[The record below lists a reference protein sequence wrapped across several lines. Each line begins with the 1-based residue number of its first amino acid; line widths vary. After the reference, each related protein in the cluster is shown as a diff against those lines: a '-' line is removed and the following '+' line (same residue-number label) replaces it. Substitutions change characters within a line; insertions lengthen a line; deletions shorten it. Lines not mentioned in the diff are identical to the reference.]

1 MWRRT
6 IIQPNKSLGW
16 WRLTLILCVFVQLSN
31 SVDRYINNFQIV
43 DNLSDR
49 GSLIIHLFKVKPC
62 RQQADLPIL
71 HRGVCFTQTT
81 LWIKLLGTVGHTL
94 APSHWIILPLSS
106 SQVSHKV
113 PEILIFRLQQNF
125 KVGLLQPSSVTV
137 YEYYN
142 PGLRARPEHHITALI
157 SL

>member
-1 MWRRT
+1 MWRRSNT
-6 IIQPNKSLGW
+6 QPNKSLGW

-71 HRGVCFTQTT
+71 HRGGLFYTDNSVDLASRNSRSYFGSIT
-81 LWIKLLGTVGHTL
+81 LNYPPPVLLSGVSQSARDSDL
-94 APSHWIILPLSS
+94 QASAELQSRPPPAVLSH
-106 SQVSHKV
+106 
-113 PEILIFRLQQNF
+113 RLR
-125 KVGLLQPSSVTV
+125 VLQPRSESTSWTS
-137 YEYYN
+137 YYSFN
-142 PGLRARPEHHITALI
+142 
-157 SL
+157 